1 MLHQNTD
8 KILVSN
14 ELLLHVLIFIFW
26 GIATIKSCEAKWVM
40 VVAIPSREEWHIF
53 HSFSDAWVQDQT
65 SLPLLSNE
73 QIDVFRKRLIIRL
86 LLTYFPVFDMDGMG
100 HLLT

>member
-1 MLHQNTD
+1 MLHQNTG

-26 GIATIKSCEAKWVM
+26 GIATKSCEAKGNM
-40 VVAIPSREEWHIF
+40 DVASPREEWHIF

-86 LLTYFPVFDMDGMG
+86 LLTYLPVFDMDGMG